1 MSQKGWKNNFS
12 PVCLKYKIYG
22 GENVLKRI
30 VYGGVVLLFAVI
42 GVLLVITLLRPWIQ
56 AVFPQGYVPA
66 AITAGI
72 VLAIIGALIA
82 PILVRGLEKSTEK
95 LVAHLSNMSTTDI
108 IGCVF
113 GLIAGLIIASLIG
126 SAVTRVAVIGP
137 YLAIICIIFLGYIGL
152 MVGYRK
158 SLDISQLFNREKGEK
173 PEKDKKERI
182 RDRGRSAIPPK
193 ILDTSVIIDGR
204 IADIY
209 HTGFLEGDLV
219 IAGFVLEELRH
230 IADSGDS
237 LKRNRGRGG
246 LDVLNRLR
254 GEFADRIVITEKN
267 YPQLSEV
274 DTKLLKLAQDLKGV
288 VLTNDFNLNKV
299 AQLQGVKVLNI
310 NELSNAVKPI
320 VLPGEEMVV
329 HIIKD
334 GKEVGQGVAYL
345 DDGTMIVVENGKRYM
360 GRRIHSVVTSIL
372 QTAAGRMVFVR
383 PKYGKDGEV
392 MEIQGDKDF

>member
-1 MSQKGWKNNFS
+1 M
-12 PVCLKYKIYG
+12 LKKF
-22 GENVLKRI
+22 
-30 VYGGVVLLFAVI
+30 VYGGIALLFAVI
-42 GVLLVITLLRPWIQ
+42 GVLLVVTLLRPWIQ
-56 AVFPQGYVPA
+56 MAFPQGYVPT
-66 AITAGI
+66 AIGVGVT
-72 VLAIIGALIA
+72 LAILGALLA
-82 PILVRGLEKSTEK
+82 PKLVSGLEKSTEK
-95 LVAHLSNMSTTDI
+95 LLMRLTNMSTADI
-108 IGCVF
+108 VGCVL
-113 GLIAGLIIASLIG
+113 GLIAGLVIASLIG
-126 SAVTRVAVIGP
+126 SIVTRINLVGP
-137 YLAIICIIFLGYIGL
+137 YLAIICLILLGYIGL
-152 MVGYRK
+152 MVGYHK
-158 SLDISQLFNREKGEK
+158 SLDIWQIFSHEKGEK
-173 PEKDKKERI
+173 TEKEKRERTKDKA
-182 RDRGRSAIPPK
+182 RGGIPPK

-209 HTGFLEGDLV
+209 STGFVEGDLV
-219 IAGFVLEELRH
+219 VAGFVLEELRH

-254 GEFADRIVITEKN
+254 ADFSDHIVITEKD

-320 VLPGEEMVV
+320 VLPGEEMAV

-334 GKEVGQGVAYL
+334 GKEAGQGVAYL

-360 GRRIHSVVTSIL
+360 NRHIPVVVTSIL

-383 PKYGKDGEV
+383 PKYGKDGDV
-392 MEIQGDKDF
+392 LATQGEDFL

>member
-1 MSQKGWKNNFS
+1 M
-12 PVCLKYKIYG
+12 LKK
-22 GENVLKRI
+22 I
-30 VYGGVVLLFAVI
+30 VYGGVALLFAVI
-42 GVLLVITLLRPWIQ
+42 GVVLVITLFRPWIEGN
-56 AVFPQGYVPA
+56 FPQGFVPA
-66 AITAGI
+66 AIAAG
-72 VLAIIGALIA
+72 VALAILGALLA
-82 PILVRGLEKSTEK
+82 PVLLRGLERSTEK
-95 LVAHLSNMSTTDI
+95 LVTHLSSMSTTDI

-113 GLIAGLIIASLIG
+113 GLIAGLVIASLIG
-126 SAVTRVAVIGP
+126 SAVTRINLVGP

-158 SLDISQLFNREKGEK
+158 SWDIWQIFNREKGDK
-173 PEKDKKERI
+173 PEKEKRE
-182 RDRGRSAIPPK
+182 RGRDKARGGGGGIPPK

-219 IAGFVLEELRH
+219 IASFVLEELRH

-237 LKRNRGRGG
+237 LKRNRGRSG

-254 GEFADRIVITEKN
+254 GEFIDRIVVMEKD

-329 HIIKD
+329 QIIKD

-360 GRRIHSVVTSIL
+360 GRRIQVLVTSIL

-383 PKYGKDGEV
+383 PKYGKDGDV
-392 MEIQGDKDF
+392 LEIRGDDSF

>member
-1 MSQKGWKNNFS
+1 M
-12 PVCLKYKIYG
+12 
-22 GENVLKRI
+22 LKRI